1 MTGRTH
7 DLGAFTALVIVVMAL
22 PQMPQMSLITAFV
35 AFGANFM
42 GGLFPDIDQTTS
54 DFWDNFRWG
63 HVISKIICPILG
75 GHRNMSH
82 SIIGLGVVGFLS
94 HLFLQ
99 LCATIILIDMN
110 IVWAAFMIG
119 VISHYVLDTF
129 TREGMPLFWPLKHKV
144 GIPPWKS
151 LRMEA
156 GGFWERFIVFPGLLI
171 LSAYLMYHNQGKMLA
186 FLHQYIR

>member
-7 DLGAFTALVIVVMAL
+7 DLGAFTALVVVFVSL
-22 PQMPQMSLITAFV
+22 PQLPAMSLVTAGV
-35 AFGANFM
+35 AFGANFV

-82 SIIGLGVVGFLS
+82 SIIGLFVVGFLS
-94 HLFLQ
+94 RITLQ
-99 LCATIILIDMN
+99 FFAPIILIDMN
-110 IVWAAFMIG
+110 IVWYSFMIG
-119 VISHYVLDTF
+119 VISHYFLDTF
-129 TREGMPLFWPLKHKV
+129 TKEGMPFLWPLKYKV
-144 GIPPWKS
+144 GIPPWKA

-156 GGFWERFIVFPGLLI
+156 GGFVERFIVFPGLLI
-171 LSAYLMYHNQGKMLA
+171 LSAYLMYHNQTKMLQ
-186 FLHQYIR
+186 FLHMYVR